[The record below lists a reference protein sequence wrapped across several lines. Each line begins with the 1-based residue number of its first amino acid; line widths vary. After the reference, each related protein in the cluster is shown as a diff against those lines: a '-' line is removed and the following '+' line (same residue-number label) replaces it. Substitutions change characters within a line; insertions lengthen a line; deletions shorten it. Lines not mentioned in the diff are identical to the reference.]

1 MNENYIRPMGGSP
14 GLVVMWGDSCSPN
27 TGRTFSQLC
36 GVNIVMFVWKTK
48 INQNET
54 WDGPLK
60 VTFVQIR
67 THFLIIRLWSYAI
80 RYSTLAMIFFF
91 KKNGPIPASFCL
103 FLSFSHYNFNNR
115 KKHRWCAWD
124 LNPGP
129 QDGRRRRNH
138 RAMAATPWLWFLI

>member
-80 RYSTLAMIFFF
+80 RYSTLAMIFFL
-91 KKNGPIPASFCL
+91 KKMGQSRPLFVYFCHFPITISITEKSIDGVL
-103 FLSFSHYNFNNR
+103 GIWTR
-115 KKHRWCAWD
+115 
-124 LNPGP
+124 
-129 QDGRRRRNH
+129 GRRMVG
-138 RAMAATPWLWFLI
+138 ADETTELWRPPLGYDF